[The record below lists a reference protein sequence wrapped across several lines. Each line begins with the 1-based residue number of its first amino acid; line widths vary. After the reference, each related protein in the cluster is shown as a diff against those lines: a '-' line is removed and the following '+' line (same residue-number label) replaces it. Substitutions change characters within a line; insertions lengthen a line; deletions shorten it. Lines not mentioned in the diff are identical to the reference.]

1 MPNITHEFFV
11 DARQQVVWLLLSDF
25 EKFGTQLPHVV
36 NVRYL
41 DDKRDTSKWIVK
53 GSLGP
58 VTKTFSVIMKT
69 TEKSASGFLAFA
81 GEGDGIRIN
90 GAASAESVSELQTKI
105 SAKLNI
111 DASGGIVGSI
121 VNHVIETQLPQDIKD
136 SEAKIR
142 ELLSKQNS

>member
-1 MPNITHEFFV
+1 MPNIAHEFLIET
-11 DARQQVVWLLLSDF
+11 QQQAVWLLLTDF
-25 EKFGTQLPHVV
+25 EKFGPQLPHVV

-58 VTKTFSVIMKT
+58 VTKTFSVVMKIT
-69 TEKSASGFLAFA
+69 KKSESGFLAFE
-81 GEGDGIRIN
+81 GEGDGIRLA
-90 GAASAESVSELQTKI
+90 GTASAESVSDHQTKI
-105 SAKLNI
+105 AVNLNI

-121 VNHVIETQLPQDIKD
+121 VNHVMERQLPQDIKD

-142 ELLSKQNS
+142 ELLTKQNS